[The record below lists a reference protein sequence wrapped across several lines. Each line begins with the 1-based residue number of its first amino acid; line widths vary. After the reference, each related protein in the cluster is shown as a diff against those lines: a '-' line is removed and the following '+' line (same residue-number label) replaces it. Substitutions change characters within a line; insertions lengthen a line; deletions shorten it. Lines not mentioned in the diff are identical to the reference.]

1 MKFQEQYSNYI
12 EHYGTRGMR
21 WGVRKEQYKL
31 LNRKQRKSLKAYG
44 NYRRIASKILQ
55 KKAKGKNTFS
65 DIEFLKSIHQDVT
78 QDQIIKA
85 KLEKALN
92 VKIDDVSAEVS
103 SKRSVKTLAYLLGVS
118 RDKEY
123 KRLASKLMK

>member
-21 WGVRKEQYKL
+21 WGVRKEQYKS
-31 LNRKQRKSLKAYG
+31 LNRQQKKSLKAYG
-44 NYRRIASKILQ
+44 SYRSIASKILQ
-55 KKAKGKNTFS
+55 KKAKGKATIS
-65 DIEFLKSIHQDVT
+65 DIEFLKKDKK
-78 QDQIIKA
+78 IKA

-92 VKIDDVSAEVS
+92 IKIDDVSAEVS
-103 SKRSVKTLAYLLGVS
+103 SKRSAKILATFLGMPGAIVGAS

-123 KRLASKLMK
+123 KRLASK